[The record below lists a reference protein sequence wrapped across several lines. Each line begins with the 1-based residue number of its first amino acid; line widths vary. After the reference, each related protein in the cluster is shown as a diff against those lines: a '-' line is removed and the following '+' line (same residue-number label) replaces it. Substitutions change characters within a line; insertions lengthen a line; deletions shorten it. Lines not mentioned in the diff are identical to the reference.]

1 MDRFGHFGPHLT
13 TLDRLAQKS
22 WSPYKALKILLAT
35 FCDTLYTTMYT
46 PMMIN
51 ITCLL
56 KAELFPWDPC
66 NCHLPTQFWEA
77 VSKKH
82 AKN

>member
-51 ITCLL
+51 ITCIL

-66 NCHLPTQFWEA
+66 TEQATEVQAIDAQVKIH
-77 VSKKH
+77 K
-82 AKN
+82 